1 MVVQHKW
8 ALLKIIFVLMYILW
22 CIELPK
28 KSSEEKNSSNNADID
43 IPSLTH
49 FALLDVNLTKNTL
62 KCMHRVKTHT
72 VATEP

>member
-1 MVVQHKW
+1 
-8 ALLKIIFVLMYILW
+8 MYILW

-62 KCMHRVKTHT
+62 KCMQRVKTHT